1 VWFVVG
7 EVVVVVETHQCALVN
22 VGGSL
27 RTVEAFVV
35 SELLLNPGKASRLLR
50 QLIVVVVI
58 RVHDEASMKGVMTGR
73 IGGNEEGV

>member
-27 RTVEAFVV
+27 RTVEAFIV
-35 SELLLNPGKASRLLR
+35 SELLLNPGKASRLALSDLR

-58 RVHDEASMKGVMTGR
+58 RVHDEATMKG
-73 IGGNEEGV
+73 